1 MYLYICIH
9 FTHKPDVQPS
19 LVYKVDQS
27 DPTLNRREMA
37 FRQQILAV
45 VSILLLLVQ
54 SARGWWDTGHMLSA
68 AIAMHVLDQQTITMV
83 EELLLASS
91 IAQEKL
97 PVPSMNMVSAAH
109 WADDIKTS
117 SSASFV
123 LAPAPSS
130 LFMALDS
137 HHFSEQ
143 HYVDRPVYLVPGDE
157 DACQT
162 DALVTE
168 INLET
173 ALMDYFTILSGQ
185 PSTKTASTSRS
196 TRAGSFASGIALRF
210 LIHIVGDSTQPLHT
224 AAWCGV
230 RFIEGDEGGNFFK
243 VEGRGNL
250 HRVWDSMG
258 YMYEDSLDLL
268 CPYKEYE
275 TCRAR
280 EEERVQLMQQEA
292 KRLIEVYD
300 DIDVTAEAM
309 EGEDVEALFAQ
320 WIDDSYAIAENLVYV
335 GIEENATA
343 SDAYIERAQQ
353 TSQRQVVVAGYRMA
367 AVLRRALK
375 QRDNIMN
382 NDDTG
387 SDGVDDNDRGTVDN
401 GGSAGVSVAVFVLTL
416 IIGVVLALALGIFI
430 GRRAR
435 RPSLQ
440 LAYELTTTATPS

>member
-1 MYLYICIH
+1 
-9 FTHKPDVQPS
+9 
-19 LVYKVDQS
+19 
-27 DPTLNRREMA
+27 
-37 FRQQILAV
+37 
-45 VSILLLLVQ
+45 
-54 SARGWWDTGHMLSA
+54 
-68 AIAMHVLDQQTITMV
+68 
-83 EELLLASS
+83 
-91 IAQEKL
+91 
-97 PVPSMNMVSAAH
+97 
-109 WADDIKTS
+109 
-117 SSASFV
+117 
-123 LAPAPSS
+123 
-130 LFMALDS
+130 
-137 HHFSEQ
+137 
-143 HYVDRPVYLVPGDE
+143 
-157 DACQT
+157 
-162 DALVTE
+162 
-168 INLET
+168 
-173 ALMDYFTILSGQ
+173 
-185 PSTKTASTSRS
+185 
-196 TRAGSFASGIALRF
+196 
-210 LIHIVGDSTQPLHT
+210 
-224 AAWCGV
+224 
-230 RFIEGDEGGNFFK
+230 
-243 VEGRGNL
+243 
-250 HRVWDSMG
+250 
-258 YMYEDSLDLL
+258 
-268 CPYKEYE
+268 
-275 TCRAR
+275 
-280 EEERVQLMQQEA
+280 MQQEA